1 MGCSKATALQGTGCL
16 SIISGN
22 NVWCERSTV
31 SLCQYQCPV
40 DALLDSSEEP
50 RGLLTN
56 TPACFRVVI
65 DGVFFTD
72 TQIQLCIYRNCMELF
87 KDYNNTSLPFKR
99 RTIVEKIQRF

>member
-1 MGCSKATALQGTGCL
+1 MCGASGVQSLSVSVSALEMLCWT
-16 SIISGN
+16 
-22 NVWCERSTV
+22 VVRS
-31 SLCQYQCPV
+31 PV
-40 DALLDSSEEP
+40 DS
-50 RGLLTN
+50 TN